1 MATELVAQSRELVEI
16 SETEL
21 RKAESGGVEPGPG
34 FGFRFL
40 HDTWLV
46 TWLVTNVSEARMIPK
61 CCFSYG

>member
-21 RKAESGGVEPGPG
+21 RKASRGQP
-34 FGFRFL
+34 GFRFL

-46 TWLVTNVSEARMIPK
+46 TNGYQWLCLMVFKGGLMVV
-61 CCFSYG
+61 